1 MEQRLRVVALES
13 GEAELRQCGLLLR
26 PPGQLRLC
34 KLALGDVGVRAVR
47 ADQPSGLIADHR
59 GATEDPAHAPI
70 GPDDAVVDVTGP
82 GAGEELPAPPP
93 HRVTV
98 VGMDCLDVVLEPRAF
113 APVVAEEQPPIRF
126 GVDDLS
132 ADQVLLPAP
141 GLAQLLR
148 LDQQP
153 FGLAQ
158 HLLGTGALGHV
169 LVHNDR
175 ASDGALGLGA
185 VFQCAQRHPL
195 VRADGTPLHA
205 RNDHP
210 TRGGVTEQDVSRSIE
225 HEHAHGEGVQDLSQQ
240 LLAGSDFVRGA
251 HAVEQD
257 GAGRQGRRARR
268 QPAIV
273 L

>member
-1 MEQRLRVVALES
+1 MEQRLRAVALES

-158 HLLGTGALGHV
+158 HLLGIAGAGMSYTRPARPGRVADPALPGSGVTGIAQHL
-169 LVHNDR
+169 
-175 ASDGALGLGA
+175 
-185 VFQCAQRHPL
+185 AQRRGVDLQRRRGRPVTHVPL
-195 VRADGTPLHA
+195 TCPVVSSKA
-205 RNDHP
+205 R
-210 TRGGVTEQDVSRSIE
+210 
-225 HEHAHGEGVQDLSQQ
+225 
-240 LLAGSDFVRGA
+240 
-251 HAVEQD
+251 
-257 GAGRQGRRARR
+257 
-268 QPAIV
+268 
-273 L
+273 